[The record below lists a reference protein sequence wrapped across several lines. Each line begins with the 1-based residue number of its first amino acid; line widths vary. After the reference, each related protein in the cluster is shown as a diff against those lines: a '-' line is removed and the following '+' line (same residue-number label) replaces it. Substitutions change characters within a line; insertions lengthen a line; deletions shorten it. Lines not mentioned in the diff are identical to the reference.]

1 MLSNISEKSAADF
14 YWYHS
19 IDLLNGEIA
28 IGDYDIGAVLHHY
41 HFPNDMHG
49 LNVLDVGRASGAF
62 SFEFERRGAN
72 VVATEIPSFLDWD
85 FVGGEPEKR
94 RRAEQIA
101 DPEAFSEQFIYGAF
115 EFAKYKRNS
124 KVQAKFVNVYDLNPE
139 AFGGKKFDIVFGG
152 SITSH
157 LRDPVLAMERLFSV
171 TKTKCIIS
179 APCFDSD
186 RPDVPLMCLVT
197 GDPDRRS
204 WWVFNRQALTEMLS
218 CVGFTKVD
226 ILSKF
231 HLYCQRTGFSYEHL
245 VAHAT
250 V

>member
-1 MLSNISEKSAADF
+1 MLSDFSKKSISDF

-28 IGDYDIGAVLHHY
+28 VGDYDIGTVLHHY
-41 HFPNDMHG
+41 HFPDDMRG
-49 LNVLDVGRASGAF
+49 LNVLDVGRGSGAF
-62 SFEFERRGAN
+62 AFEFERRGAD
-72 VVATEIPSFLDWD
+72 VVATELPSFLDWD

-94 RRAEQIA
+94 KRAAAIA
-101 DPEAFSEQFIYGAF
+101 DPQAFSERHVYGAF

-124 KVQAKFVNVYDLNPE
+124 KVHSKYINVYELGPD

-157 LRDPVLAMERLFSV
+157 LRDPILAMERLFSV
-171 TKTKCIIS
+171 TKTKCIVS
-179 APCFDSD
+179 VPCFGSD
-186 RPDVPLMCLVT
+186 QSDAPLMCLVT

-204 WWVFNRQALTEMLS
+204 WWVVNRRGLIEILR
-218 CVGFTKVD
+218 CVGFQNVEIASRFD
-226 ILSKF
+226 L
-231 HLYCQRTGFSYEHL
+231 HCQRTGMSYEHL

-250 V
+250 L